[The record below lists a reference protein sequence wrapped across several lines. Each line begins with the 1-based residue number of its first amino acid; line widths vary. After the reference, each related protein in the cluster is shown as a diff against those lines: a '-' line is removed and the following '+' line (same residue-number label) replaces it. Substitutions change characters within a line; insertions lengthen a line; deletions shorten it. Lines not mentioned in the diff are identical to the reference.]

1 MPGAPEAPAGS
12 GVVLMVPPE
21 DSAPASS
28 AKVKRRLVRTSRRG
42 GGHAGRWPRAK
53 EEITSSHRGCK
64 RSLFFSRGR
73 RRER

>member
-1 MPGAPEAPAGS
+1 
-12 GVVLMVPPE
+12 MVPPE

-42 GGHAGRWPRAK
+42 GWGGQAGRWPRAK

-64 RSLFFSRGR
+64 RSLCFFSRGR
-73 RRER
+73 GRER